1 MANQRINGT
10 PIKRPSPFSRLEILI
25 AYRYLRARRRE
36 GGVSTIAWYSFLG
49 VMLGVATLIVVQ
61 AVMVGFKEE
70 FTDRIIGANPHII
83 LQPNKNII
91 GPDVSLSDQKV
102 RKTKDR
108 LLNMGGIKHSYPVI
122 KGQVMA
128 ARNGKYSGLQV
139 IGIRKKDLSNI
150 ELISDPE
157 KKVGSIEKFANGV
170 AIGIGVARDLNLSLG
185 DEIRLVA
192 PDGINTLFGITP
204 RVSDFEVVYI
214 FGVGRYDIDKYRL
227 YMPLNEAQKFFNK
240 EGKIDSLN
248 VLVNEPYNVG
258 NIQKKLKE
266 NLGLD
271 FSVWTWKD
279 ISGSFL
285 AALDVERRVMFII
298 LSLVVLIA
306 ALNIVSGMVMLVKNK
321 SKDIGIL
328 RTMGLSEN
336 SIMRIF
342 IICGS
347 LIGVL
352 GSLSGVILGVL
363 FSFYLPDLQFFI
375 EEVLGREVWNPELRF
390 LTEVPVRLRLSD
402 IFYVGVVALTL
413 SIIVTII
420 PARNA
425 ARLDPVEA
433 LRHE

>member
-91 GPDVSLSDQKV
+91 GPDVSLSNQKV

-227 YMPLNEAQKFFNK
+227 YMPLTEAQKFFNK
-240 EGKIDSLN
+240 EGRIDSLN

-258 NIQKKLKE
+258 NIQIKLKE
-266 NLGLD
+266 IFELD
-271 FSVWTWKD
+271 YSVWTWKD
-279 ISGSFL
+279 ISGTFL

>member
-91 GPDVSLSDQKV
+91 GPDVSLSNQKV
-102 RKTKDR
+102 RETKDR

-139 IGIRKKDLSNI
+139 IGIRKKDLANI

-192 PDGINTLFGITP
+192 PDGINTLFGITT

-214 FGVGRYDIDKYRL
+214 FGVGR
-227 YMPLNEAQKFFNK
+227 
-240 EGKIDSLN
+240 
-248 VLVNEPYNVG
+248 
-258 NIQKKLKE
+258 
-266 NLGLD
+266 
-271 FSVWTWKD
+271 
-279 ISGSFL
+279 
-285 AALDVERRVMFII
+285 
-298 LSLVVLIA
+298 
-306 ALNIVSGMVMLVKNK
+306 
-321 SKDIGIL
+321 
-328 RTMGLSEN
+328 
-336 SIMRIF
+336 
-342 IICGS
+342 
-347 LIGVL
+347 
-352 GSLSGVILGVL
+352 
-363 FSFYLPDLQFFI
+363 
-375 EEVLGREVWNPELRF
+375 
-390 LTEVPVRLRLSD
+390 
-402 IFYVGVVALTL
+402 
-413 SIIVTII
+413 
-420 PARNA
+420 
-425 ARLDPVEA
+425 
-433 LRHE
+433 